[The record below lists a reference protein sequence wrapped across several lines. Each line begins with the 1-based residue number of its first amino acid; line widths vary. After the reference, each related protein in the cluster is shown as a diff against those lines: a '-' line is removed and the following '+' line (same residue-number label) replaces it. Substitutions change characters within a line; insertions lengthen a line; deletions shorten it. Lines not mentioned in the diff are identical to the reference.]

1 MPTDKDYEELYY
13 SYMFWVIDYDNSDLP
28 VYSKAAD
35 ILLEFLQKHCSHP
48 CIFLDYQ
55 LGSLTHFIK
64 EVHKQPIGLNAF
76 QYLVEK
82 LLMAANKGLLAD
94 TRIVSN

>member
-1 MPTDKDYEELYY
+1 MPTDKDYEELYN
-13 SYMFWVIDYDNSDLP
+13 SYMFWVIDYDKFDPP
-28 VYSKAAD
+28 VYSRAAD

-48 CIFLDYQ
+48 CVFLDYQ
-55 LGSLTHFIK
+55 SDSLTHFIK
-64 EVHKQPIGLNAF
+64 EVHKQPVGLKGF

-82 LLMAANKGLLAD
+82 LLLAAKKGLLAD